1 MVSKHLVFS
10 KKHAEFHSIIL
21 QVVWN
26 LLSLGFCFCKS
37 ALVKMI
43 KYLQLLNTNLSSIYS
58 FYNYGK
64 HHFMSFIWNFYLLE
78 IVSKLNELV
87 VTNCNLKACFKILIY
102 FCLRRNLE
110 EVKQEVES
118 CNNTSSNWFACYSH
132 ISAR

>member
-21 QVVWN
+21 QVVKN
-26 LLSLGFCFCKS
+26 LWSLGFCFCKRT
-37 ALVKMI
+37 LVKWSNIYRCWIQLWVQSKDYIITENIMI
-43 KYLQLLNTNLSSIYS
+43 CYCCNC
-58 FYNYGK
+58 
-64 HHFMSFIWNFYLLE
+64 HLLE
-78 IVSKLNELV
+78 IVFKFIELV

-132 ISAR
+132 ISVR

>member
-1 MVSKHLVFS
+1 MLYLLYIFRLFDDSYQKPGGFALLLHSGNKKTRKIDSFHVLFS
-10 KKHAEFHSIIL
+10 MLNINFIGFKTSSFLKKHAEFHSIIL

-64 HHFMSFIWNFYLLE
+64 HHFMSFI
-78 IVSKLNELV
+78 
-87 VTNCNLKACFKILIY
+87 
-102 FCLRRNLE
+102 
-110 EVKQEVES
+110 
-118 CNNTSSNWFACYSH
+118 
-132 ISAR
+132 